1 MAKPIEYLD
10 GARIDFD
17 ESFDWYAQRSAG
29 AAIGFASAVD
39 DALGTIL
46 KDPGRFPQT
55 HGGCTYWALKR
66 YPFRIVFRN
75 EPPKIGHRCYR
86 SRQTSTRILA
96 RPDATQALTRRST
109 GAGFARRARSAR
121 PLAALALLRSS
132 PVVPVGSHEL
142 LL

>member
-17 ESFDWYAQRSAG
+17 ELFDWYAQQSAG

-55 HGGCTYWALKR
+55 HGGCTYGALKR

-75 EPPKIGHRCYR
+75 EPQRLIIVAIAHAKR
-86 SRQTSTRILA
+86 
-96 RPDATQALTRRST
+96 RPGYWYGRTQRR
-109 GAGFARRARSAR
+109 
-121 PLAALALLRSS
+121 L
-132 PVVPVGSHEL
+132 
-142 LL
+142 